1 MATNPD
7 ELLIFKLRGMGKKAE
22 KPQENKAVEQP
33 KPQAQEAKPI
43 FVPKPAPTVV
53 QKPIVAQKPV
63 ETPKVEAKREEVK
76 RPVFGGLFSA
86 PAPTPEKPIV
96 QKMPR
101 EEIEQQMVENVFKKQ
116 TFNDESKPSGL
127 EISRKKGGRTEAE
140 SMDAA
145 KGLTCINHPWRPAY
159 GVCDYCDRPFCYAD
173 LVEYDNKFYD
183 LEHIDNV
190 AGKAPRT
197 KKPANSFIKIA
208 SALFIVNSIL
218 LFYSIVPQL
227 SFIFNYLGSIGPGNL
242 LGTFDSAY
250 GIPLFNLT
258 ISIFGFLAGVLVILT
273 EERGI
278 FLSGLVG
285 TLILVGA
292 SFEYLNSYLP
302 YLLVVSLIA
311 LTSIIFLAYGRVSAT
326 TTSYATDIV
335 APDIDWPRIETF

>member
-7 ELLIFKLRGMGKKAE
+7 ELLIFKLRGMGKKAG
-22 KPQENKAVEQP
+22 KPQV
-33 KPQAQEAKPI
+33 QEAKPI
-43 FVPKPAPTVV
+43 FVQKPVPAAA
-53 QKPIVAQKPV
+53 QKPIPAQKPA
-63 ETPKVEAKREEVK
+63 ETPKAEAKGEEAKR
-76 RPVFGGLFSA
+76 PVLGGLFSA
-86 PAPTPEKPIV
+86 PAPEKQAV
-96 QKMPR
+96 QKMAR
-101 EEIEQQMVENVFKKQ
+101 EEIEQQMVESVFKKQ
-116 TFNDESKPSGL
+116 AFGNETMPSGL
-127 EISRKKGGRTEAE
+127 DISRKKGGRTEAE
-140 SMDAA
+140 SREAA

-159 GVCDYCDRPFCYAD
+159 GVCDYCSRPFCYAD
-173 LVEYDNKFYD
+173 LVEYDNRFYD

-190 AGKAPRT
+190 AGKAPKT

-208 SALFIVNSIL
+208 SALFVVNSIL
-218 LFYSIVPQL
+218 LFYSIMPQL
-227 SFIFNYLGSIGPGNL
+227 SFIINYLGSIGPSSI

-258 ISIFGFLAGVLVILT
+258 ISIFGLLAGILVILT

-302 YLLVVSLIA
+302 YLLVVSLVA
-311 LTSIIFLAYGRVSAT
+311 LASIIFLAYGRVSAT